1 MSKQF
6 VSSYMGEFDYTI
18 NGKRY
23 RQRVSTSEYERSV
36 CNVGVFERE
45 VLPCVGTV
53 RGEPGIFP
61 PPEVMAEFP
70 GYVPARWN
78 PETKAIETD
87 GTPDVVTGTSG
98 TIILA
103 RAWRDELAKYGIAA

>member
-78 PETKAIETD
+78 PETNIIETD
-87 GTPDVVTGTSG
+87 GTPDVVPGTCG
-98 TIILA
+98 TIAIA
-103 RAWRDELAKYGIAA
+103 RAYRDELAKYGVAA

>member
-1 MSKQF
+1 MSKRF
-6 VSSYMGEFDYTI
+6 VSGYMGEIDYLVD
-18 NGKRY
+18 GARY
-23 RQRVSTSEYERSV
+23 RQRVSTSEYERSI
-36 CNVGVFERE
+36 CNDGVFERE

-78 PETKAIETD
+78 PETNAIETD
-87 GTPDVVTGTSG
+87 GTPDVVPGTSG
-98 TIILA
+98 NIAVA
-103 RAWRDELAKYGIAA
+103 RAYRDELSRYGIAV